1 MRITGESSGE
11 RFEFGYLRRLG
22 GLKSSRDLVK
32 KGLEIPE
39 HDSMIAKEMRI
50 LTQGGQVVTFARLHV
65 ISRAPQFCD
74 SVSHIHAGACLTR
87 LIYINRTNL
96 RETRPPS
103 KLSLATADHR
113 RVPASTVNRQV
124 RRGPR

>member
-22 GLKSSRDLVK
+22 GIKSSRDLVK

-65 ISRAPQFCD
+65 ISRAPQFCLTHTRRRLFD
-74 SVSHIHAGACLTR
+74 SFDIHQ
-87 LIYINRTNL
+87 
-96 RETRPPS
+96 PDKPS
-103 KLSLATADHR
+103 RNQAAI
-113 RVPASTVNRQV
+113 
-124 RRGPR
+124 